1 MKTAVHAIALGGAL
15 LAFSASASRI
25 EPAEPIAFEAV
36 NLRMTVDGCAF
47 VPETVHVRAVGTVLK
62 VTQQMNPCFAPGPVE
77 IADVRLGSLAPGEYR
92 VEVYTSTDAVGMPVE
107 TLAFEVRPR
116 PEILIFPPPPR
127 PITDYSGMWWNP
139 AESGWGLMLHQ
150 APTDVMFGALFLY
163 GSDGE
168 AEWFTLQSGRW
179 ESSTRWSAT
188 LYRTTGP
195 FFAAPVFDSRLVS
208 LQAVGPA
215 TLDFRQVPGDEGHA
229 RLTYAVDGR
238 SVSKVIT
245 RGPL

>member
-1 MKTAVHAIALGGAL
+1 MKTAFQAIAFAGAL

-25 EPAEPIAFEAV
+25 EPAQPIAFEAV

-47 VPETVHVRAVGTVLK
+47 VPETVHVRAVGNVLK
-62 VTQQMNPCFAPGPVE
+62 VTQQMNQCFAPGPVE

-92 VEVYTSTDAVGMPVE
+92 VEVYSSPDAAGPPVE
-107 TLAFEVRPR
+107 TLAFEVRTR
-116 PEILIFPPPPR
+116 PEIAIFPPPPR

-150 APTDVMFGALFLY
+150 APTDVMFGALFVY
-163 GSDGE
+163 GSNGA

-179 ESSTRWSAT
+179 ASSTRWIAT
-188 LYRTTGP
+188 VYRTTGP
-195 FFAAPVFDSRLVS
+195 FFGAPVFDPRLVP
-208 LQAVGPA
+208 LQDVGTA

-229 RLTYAVDGR
+229 RLTYGVDGR
-238 SVSKVIT
+238 TVSKVIT
-245 RGPL
+245 PGPL